1 MMEVITPL
9 NTVVAV
15 SGGCSLLLLFPIMAA
30 ALFRPATLMTLVAGI
45 ALCYALSAVGAIA
58 ANHVARTL
66 NLADYRAD
74 D

>member
-1 MMEVITPL
+1 MIDYLLSLTMPL
-9 NTVVAV
+9 AHHPL
-15 SGGCSLLLLFPIMAA
+15 SLLLLFPIMAA

-45 ALCYALSAVGAIA
+45 ALCYALIAVGAIA